1 MTTTSSRLLALLS
14 LLQARR
20 DWSGDVLA
28 QRLDVTT
35 RTVRRDVDRLRELG
49 YQIAAFKGP
58 DGGYRLDAGA
68 DLPPLLF
75 DDDQAVALA
84 VSLQLGATAG
94 AGIGEAALR
103 ALTTLRQVLPS
114 RLRHRLDALAFD
126 SVRAPGTSETEVDS
140 AVLLTLAG
148 TVRSQE
154 VLRFDYGTSADDAAP
169 PRRVEPH
176 HVVTWHGRWYLVAWD
191 LERADWRTFRAD
203 RIRPRIPHGPRF
215 AHREVPGG
223 DVATFVTGQFRGNE
237 GSTAWPCQGEAII
250 DRPVAEV
257 APFIGDGVAE
267 PMSHDRTRVT
277 LGSWSW
283 PALVASF
290 LRFDADIEVV
300 GPDALAVAMRE
311 AADRCQRAAST
322 SRGRTAPGP

>member
-1 MTTTSSRLLALLS
+1 MVSTTSSRLLALLS

-28 QRLDVTT
+28 ERLEVST

-49 YQIAAFKGP
+49 YQIATSKGP
-58 DGGYRLDAGA
+58 GGGYRLDAGA

-84 VSLQLGATAG
+84 VSLQLGTTAG

-126 SVRAPGTSETEVDS
+126 SIRAPTAHESEVDS
-140 AVLLTLAG
+140 TVLLTLAAN
-148 TVRSQE
+148 VRSQE
-154 VLRFDYGTSADDAAP
+154 VLRFDYGPPAADATP

-176 HVVTWHGRWYLVAWD
+176 HVVTWRGRWYLVAWD
-191 LERADWRTFRAD
+191 LDRADWRTFRAD

-215 AHREVPGG
+215 QHREVPGG
-223 DVATFVTGQFRGNE
+223 DVAAFVIGRFRGNE
-237 GSTAWPCQGEAII
+237 GATAWPCQGEAII
-250 DRPVAEV
+250 NLPMAEV
-257 APFIGDGVAE
+257 APHIGDGIAE
-267 PMSHDRTRVT
+267 PVSESRTRVT

-283 PALVASF
+283 PALVASL
-290 LRFDADIEVV
+290 LRFDADLELV
-300 GPDALAVAMRE
+300 GPEALTAAMSAVAARCERASTPLAVG
-311 AADRCQRAAST
+311 T
-322 SRGRTAPGP
+322 SD